1 MVNNTGHEDVLDI
14 KKLLLKYLPNWYIF
28 IICIAVALTGA
39 YLFNKLSE
47 PVYSVK
53 STLLINAEPRSG
65 FLMEGAERSGR
76 QDNWNNEVALLQSHG
91 IVQRTLNSMKKDVQ
105 VSYYEIERVH
115 GLSRRNEI
123 YKASPFRV
131 ILDDETPQPF
141 GQAFRITII
150 DQFSYKI
157 EIPEEA
163 EGFTGINTAF
173 FGDTL
178 EGPQHSFTLEVADS
192 YNEALHK
199 GKVYEFVLHNDR
211 QLLSMYLGNLVVEP
225 LGREFSIVEVV
236 FNATNY
242 ERALDFVTTLTDEYI
257 QQNLEEKYTTAKSST
272 EFIDEQLAEATRNLE
287 ETETRLQQYRET
299 NQIMEVGAVAGQ
311 LFSELNA
318 LDRERSVEEMK
329 SSYYDLIMDFVAD
342 DIEFSEVFGPSSLGI
357 TDPLLNSI
365 LAELNRL
372 YNERSRLLLTTTPS
386 SPSVR
391 AIEGEINQSK
401 ATLQENIKSQKRANQ
416 LMLNDLNERI
426 RRIEQRMS
434 GLPRTEREL
443 LGFERM
449 FRLQEDNYNYL
460 MEKRS
465 EAGIALASSLPDHR
479 VINPA
484 YPGGT
489 ISPKKTLNYALGLGI
504 GMMVP
509 LLFLII
515 RDLFKTRITQKDEV
529 SRKLDYPI
537 VGLIPEHKNNHK
549 TKNPQ
554 LVVFDLNPSP
564 IVEYFRS
571 MRANMQFYAPKTKN
585 TVIAVTST
593 RNKEGKTFAS
603 LNLAGSFA
611 MLNRKT
617 IYIDADMHK
626 KSALEL
632 NGWVP
637 KETGLSY
644 YLAGKKEL
652 NEIIHQSEQN
662 ENLYFIASGGTKFF
676 NPSELLESD
685 ATNKLL
691 EELRDFEYIII
702 DTPPLGLVSD
712 AMTLLAKVDV
722 VMYLVRHNYSRQT
735 DLEFLKDYN
744 SKANLQNI
752 VIGINNIK
760 ASGGYG
766 YGYEYGYGLGYGK
779 GYGKK

>member
-1 MVNNTGHEDVLDI
+1 MTSNTGHEDVVDI
-14 KKLLLKYLPNWYIF
+14 NKLLLKYLPWWYIF
-28 IICIAVALTGA
+28 AICIAVALTGA
-39 YLFNKLSE
+39 YLFNTLSE
-47 PVYSVK
+47 PVYSAK
-53 STLLINAEPRSG
+53 STILISEEPRPG
-65 FLMEGAERSGR
+65 PMMEGTERSGR
-76 QDNWNNEVALLQSHG
+76 QDNWHNETAMLQSHG
-91 IVQRTLNSMKKDVQ
+91 LVRRALNSMKMDVQ

-123 YKASPFRV
+123 YRSSPFRV
-131 ILDDETPQPF
+131 TWDDNNPQPF
-141 GQAFRITII
+141 GKAFRITII
-150 DQFSYKI
+150 DQFSYTI
-157 EIPEEA
+157 EETEEV
-163 EGFTGINTAF
+163 EGFTGINTVF
-173 FGDTL
+173 FGDQL
-178 EGPQHSFTLEVADS
+178 QGPQHSFTLEMVEP
-192 YNEALHK
+192 YNEARHR
-199 GKVYEFVLHNDR
+199 GKEYEFVIHNNQ
-211 QLLSMYLGNLVVEP
+211 QLLFTYLGSLVIEP
-225 LGREFSIVEVV
+225 LGREFSIVEVS
-236 FNATNY
+236 FKATNS

-257 QQNLEEKYTTAKSST
+257 QQNLDEKYTTAKSSA
-272 EFIDEQLAEATRNLE
+272 EFIDEQLAEVTRNLE
-287 ETETRLQQYRET
+287 ETENRLQRYRET
-299 NQIMEVGAVAGQ
+299 HQVMEVGTIASQ

-318 LDRERSVEEMK
+318 LDRQRSLEEVK
-329 SSYYDLIMDFVAD
+329 SSYYDLIMDFVHD
-342 DIEFSEVFGPSSLGI
+342 DIEFSEVFGPSALGI
-357 TDPLLNSI
+357 TDPLLNNI

-391 AIEGEINQSK
+391 AIEGEIKQSK
-401 ATLQENIKSQKRANQ
+401 ATLLENIKSQKQANQ

-426 RRIEQRMS
+426 SRIETRINQ
-434 GLPRTEREL
+434 LPQTEREMIRI
-443 LGFERM
+443 ERM

-460 MEKRS
+460 VEKRS
-465 EAGIALASSLPDHR
+465 EAGIALASSVPDHK

-484 YPGGT
+484 YPGG
-489 ISPKKTLNYALGLGI
+489 IVSPRKTLNYVLGLGLGLI
-504 GMMVP
+504 VP
-509 LLFLII
+509 LLFLVI
-515 RDLFKTRITQKDEV
+515 RDLFKTRITGKDEV

-537 VGLIPEHKNNHK
+537 VGLIPEHKKIQK
-549 TKNPQ
+549 TRHPQ
-554 LVVFDLNPSP
+554 LVVFDLNPLP

-571 MRANMQFYAPKTKN
+571 MRANMQFYAPKAKS

-626 KSALEL
+626 KSALES

-637 KETGLSY
+637 KESGLSY

-662 ENLYFIASGGTKFF
+662 ENLFFISSGGTRFF
-676 NPSELLESD
+676 NPSELLESN
-685 ATNKLL
+685 ATDKLL

-722 VMYLVRHNYSRQT
+722 VMYMVRHNYSRHT

-744 SKANLQNI
+744 SKANLKNI

-760 ASGGYG
+760 GTSGYG

-779 GYGKK
+779 GYGKE